1 MNENGKMAGSVI
13 FKLVGVILGA
23 LVTLI
28 TTVGVAIFKAIENP
42 TGEKKEAS
50 IFDLFK
56 NIGKDKKEN

>member
-56 NIGKDKKEN
+56 TIGKDKKEN